1 MMKYTELQL
10 VMLDDKMIDC
20 LSAPKNSRPMAA
32 KKARA
37 AASSAVNVANDA
49 PIALSAPSNNLHV
62 AIHVIE

>member
-1 MMKYTELQL
+1 M
-10 VMLDDKMIDC
+10 VVLDDIMIDC
-20 LSAPKNSRPMAA
+20 LSAPKNSRPIAA

-37 AASSAVNVANDA
+37 AASSAVNVAKGA